1 MTFGDL
7 TVNRLGFGAMRITG
21 EGIWGEPKDREEAK
35 RVLRRAVE
43 LDVNLI
49 DTADSYGPE
58 VSERLIGETL
68 WPYKP
73 GLVIATKGGYVRSG
87 PNQWT
92 PNLQPGHLR
101 EALEGSLRR
110 LKLDRIDVYQ
120 LHNMGDSTVPLA
132 EAIGS
137 SRSCSA
143 RGRSGTLASATSPWR
158 SCRKLAARELVSVQN
173 RYNLGDRASEA
184 VLAGMRDAQHP
195 VSAVGAARW
204 QSIRDATTALEIV
217 ARRHGATT
225 EQIAIAAL
233 LAHSPMM
240 LPIPG
245 TSRVAHL
252 EENIAAAGIEL
263 TREDRREL
271 SLTTCR
277 SALRSSLLA
286 PLFLPLPDHD
296 SSPMSR
302 PASTT
307 SRPAR
312 GTCAPP

>member
-1 MTFGDL
+1 MSTIQKTLTAANAGTVSFGDL

-21 EGIWGEPKDREEAK
+21 EGIWGEPKDRAEAK
-35 RVLRRAVE
+35 RVLQRAVE
-43 LDVNLI
+43 LDVTLI

-68 WPYKP
+68 WPYTP

-87 PNQWT
+87 PNRWT
-92 PNLQPGHLR
+92 PNLQPRHLR

-120 LHNMGDSTVPLA
+120 LHNMGDPTVSLA
-132 EAIGS
+132 EAIGTLADMQREGKIRHIGVS
-137 SRSCSA
+137 NFTVPQLTEA
-143 RGRSGTLASATSPWR
+143 RGIANI
-158 SCRKLAARELVSVQN
+158 VSVQN

-184 VLAGMRDAQHP
+184 VLAECEALGIPFLPWAPLGGNHREAT
-195 VSAVGAARW
+195 AAL
-204 QSIRDATTALEIV
+204 QNV
-217 ARRHGATT
+217 ARRHGATSN
-225 EQIAIAAL
+225 QISIAAL

-240 LPIPG
+240 VPIPG

-271 SLTTCR
+271 SLT
-277 SALRSSLLA
+277 S
-286 PLFLPLPDHD
+286 
-296 SSPMSR
+296 
-302 PASTT
+302 
-307 SRPAR
+307 
-312 GTCAPP
+312 

>member
-1 MTFGDL
+1 MSTMRKAPSAANAGTVTFGDL

-21 EGIWGEPKDREEAK
+21 QGIWGEPQDRAEAK
-35 RVLRRAVE
+35 RVLQRAVE

-58 VSERLIGETL
+58 ISERLIGETL

-73 GLVIATKGGYVRSG
+73 GLVIATKGGYVRTG
-87 PNQWT
+87 PNRWT

-120 LHNMGDSTVPLA
+120 LHNIGDPRVPLA
-132 EAIGS
+132 EAIGTLAELQREGKIRHIGVS
-137 SRSCSA
+137 NFTVPQLTEA
-143 RGRSGTLASATSPWR
+143 RGI
-158 SCRKLAARELVSVQN
+158 ARIVSVQN

-184 VLAGMRDAQHP
+184 VLAECEALGIPFLPWAPLGGNR
-195 VSAVGAARW
+195 
-204 QSIRDATTALEIV
+204 RDATAALENV
-217 ARRHGATT
+217 ARRHGASPN
-225 EQIAIAAL
+225 QIAIAAL

-252 EENIAAAGIEL
+252 EENVAAAGIEL
-263 TREDRREL
+263 TREERSEL
-271 SLTTCR
+271 SLT
-277 SALRSSLLA
+277 S
-286 PLFLPLPDHD
+286 
-296 SSPMSR
+296 
-302 PASTT
+302 
-307 SRPAR
+307 
-312 GTCAPP
+312 

>member
-1 MTFGDL
+1 MSTIQKTLSAANAGTVTLGDL

-21 EGIWGEPKDREEAK
+21 EGIWGEPKDRAEAK
-35 RVLRRAVE
+35 RVLERAVE

-87 PNQWT
+87 PNRWT
-92 PNLQPGHLR
+92 PNLQPKHLR
-101 EALEGSLRR
+101 AALEGSLRR

-120 LHNMGDSTVPLA
+120 LHNMGDPTVPLA
-132 EAIGS
+132 EAIGTLAEMQREGKIRHIGVS
-137 SRSCSA
+137 NFTVPQLTEA
-143 RGRSGTLASATSPWR
+143 RGITNI
-158 SCRKLAARELVSVQN
+158 VSVQN

-184 VLAGMRDAQHP
+184 VLTECESLGIPFLPWAPLGGNH
-195 VSAVGAARW
+195 
-204 QSIRDATTALEIV
+204 RDATAVMEKV
-217 ARRHGATT
+217 AKRHGATPN
-225 EQIAIAAL
+225 QIAIAAL

-245 TSRVAHL
+245 TSRVKHL

-263 TREDRREL
+263 SREDRRDL
-271 SLTTCR
+271 SLT
-277 SALRSSLLA
+277 S
-286 PLFLPLPDHD
+286 
-296 SSPMSR
+296 
-302 PASTT
+302 
-307 SRPAR
+307 
-312 GTCAPP
+312 

>member
-1 MTFGDL
+1 MSTMQKTLSAANAGTVDFGDL

-21 EGIWGEPKDREEAK
+21 EGIWGEPKDRAEAK
-35 RVLRRAVE
+35 RVLQRAVE
-43 LDVNLI
+43 LDVTLI

-87 PNQWT
+87 PNRWT
-92 PNLQPGHLR
+92 PNLQPRHLR

-120 LHNMGDSTVPLA
+120 LHNMGDPTVPLP
-132 EAIGS
+132 EAIGTLADMQREGKIRHIGVS
-137 SRSCSA
+137 NFTVPQLTEA
-143 RGRSGTLASATSPWR
+143 RGIANI
-158 SCRKLAARELVSVQN
+158 VSVQN

-184 VLAGMRDAQHP
+184 VLAECEALGIPFLPWAPLGGNHREAT
-195 VSAVGAARW
+195 AAL
-204 QSIRDATTALEIV
+204 QNV
-217 ARRHGATT
+217 AKRHGATSN
-225 EQIAIAAL
+225 QISIAAL

-240 LPIPG
+240 VPIPG

-263 TREDRREL
+263 TPEDRREL
-271 SLTTCR
+271 SLT
-277 SALRSSLLA
+277 S
-286 PLFLPLPDHD
+286 
-296 SSPMSR
+296 
-302 PASTT
+302 
-307 SRPAR
+307 
-312 GTCAPP
+312 